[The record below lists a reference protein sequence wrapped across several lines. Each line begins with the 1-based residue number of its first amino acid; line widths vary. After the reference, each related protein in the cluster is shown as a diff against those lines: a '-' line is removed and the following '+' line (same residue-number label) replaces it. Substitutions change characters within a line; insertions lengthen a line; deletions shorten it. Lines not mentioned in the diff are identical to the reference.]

1 MLPYTMTFMCLSP
14 LEYLGVFFFA
24 ADKGFK
30 LKSEVKKI
38 LN

>member
-1 MLPYTMTFMCLSP
+1 MCLSP
-14 LEYLGVFFFA
+14 LEYLRVFFFFA